1 MGFNSKYKGSEV
13 EALLDKAGKSATQ
26 QDITSAKEY
35 SKSLLDNFKEEIN
48 TSPENYFPLKTVNG
62 QTLYGSGNII
72 VAGGEGGGATETTY
86 ILYFVNYSQSNTIY
100 SSRGDKAELKFSFV
114 SMVQRVGTSFFVDTG
129 ESGKVTIS
137 VKKASEDTFKEVKT
151 FIAPPNVVQNI
162 DVSPY
167 IGDGQNSIKI
177 TAIGEI
183 TGREADVMAYTV
195 VQSSLALSAPNFQ
208 WWAPQVGDVTI
219 PYLVAGSLN
228 KNLHVTVTGPNSYIR
243 EYISQLGTTPYTDV
257 AFSQNIEHPS
267 TSGVYTIEAY
277 VASVDGNFRTS
288 KITHQVIFI
297 TEGDTG
303 KYVAVNNVIKQ
314 AINYSENI
322 IFDYSIYNGGN
333 ATMPITFTASKE
345 GESIYSIDLEN
356 VATGSKNTF
365 SIALEVETKDSNN
378 FDIAIFA
385 DSNGL
390 NVLSPILIGV
400 DNRYSFAAFPGAVFH
415 LNPKTRDN
423 SQSNREDI
431 INAVDNS
438 AINAEWSNM
447 NWGSD
452 GYQTI
457 NGVKVLRLLSGS
469 RVTIDYKPFEVE
481 SSRIG
486 RTIELDFT
494 IDNVVDYESTILEIT
509 KDLVNSWLGVKLYP
523 DKATVFT
530 QLTHSESNQSLKF
543 EDGTRIVLTIVVM
556 PNAYGNP
563 SFNLVVLYVNGVK
576 NREFTYSNTDSFE
589 NNGSIVIGSDS
600 ADIDLHTSRIY
611 NRALSETAVRQ
622 NYTNLL
628 NTIEEK
634 AEFQRKNDVFASNGI
649 DIDIEKVKKLCNVI
663 VFEGEMPS
671 LANPN
676 KFKNNWHFFWKDNPE
691 WNCVVRN
698 ITQDGQGTSAKKY
711 REWNQRGKTSS
722 STVTTYANGDTT
734 TGGFVFI
741 PGMPIVEVFTFKL
754 NWASAP
760 QCNKMGSVNSLN
772 DVYTALDI
780 LDSDN
785 NPVAIYQRPFVGF
798 QLTYDDSGNPIYIF
812 TGLYTGGPDKGDK
825 NWMNWDYEKYPNLI
839 SVEGADNASAGALFK
854 VPMNTTSGRWQYN
867 TTEESFQYNGE
878 NAFDYNAGAAETK
891 EDIER
896 LFFTVFK
903 PIYDFIYECSPN
915 LTYWNGTIEELNNQ
929 VATYR
934 SKDTEFWLSNG
945 DVYYYESSLGKY
957 IPSDFDY
964 GTVNLFTQLVDKGYG
979 LTSND
984 VNSLTKEELNSR
996 FIQAR
1001 INKFKL
1007 ESPSK
1012 IDIRQAKKNVNWM
1025 EFLGS
1030 TDTRAKNTYWT
1041 VRGLLEDGYLLTF
1054 YYDDTDTIGPFN
1066 NQGQDTK
1073 TYYCEVGDKYG
1084 DGSPVWNGEQSRFFN
1099 LVEEAFKEEL
1109 KESMREM
1116 LNTMT
1121 ELSGLNTGN
1130 KSSQLFA
1137 FFHKYY
1143 FSQAQEYFPQAL
1155 YNAAAKRLYESAKIV
1170 HGTEYNND
1178 TDPITQS
1185 LGDYYSGWKRWIKR
1199 RIQYIQSKY
1208 SFGDYSANGGD
1219 VISVRAAGNEISYTL
1234 TPAIWMYPN
1243 IASGTSIFRADRTPA
1258 GQPKIMTIDLG
1269 GSADQQ
1275 NDIKGANWLQSIG
1288 EWYNKNV
1295 KGTMSVTGRM
1305 LKELKL
1311 GHPTEDITISID
1323 RLKLGVTP
1331 SLRDIDL
1338 RRISTLSDVLDLQG
1352 CTHLQ
1357 TLNAQ
1362 GTSLTSILLPNGGG
1376 VSYLG
1381 FPSTLQQVFL
1391 RNYPLL
1397 TNSNVDIHE
1406 CMPGITDFMVV
1417 GCKNM
1422 QPFKMLSYI
1431 INAQKEQENHALK
1444 RIRVTDI
1451 NESFDD
1457 ASILTTISSL
1467 TDGTYSGLNAEG
1479 VGIGE
1484 PNPILEGKIKI
1495 GGNIYEDDYNKL
1507 KQYFPNLAMEFLGFY
1522 VAIKDPEVLRVL
1534 MEKITTDDGIG
1545 LTIEDIEGVTSIGT
1559 WFKGNT
1565 IIETFD
1571 EFENFIGI
1579 TNLAGNCQNA
1589 AFYLCSNLKS
1599 IKLPNTITS
1608 MGASSF
1614 DGCSSL
1620 EELTIP
1626 SGVTALNQTVL
1637 RNCSSLHTL
1646 DVDWSKITTIGADAF
1661 RGCSALAIEE
1671 LNLPNLTT
1679 LGANAFYGVKIK
1691 KLVFGSVV
1699 SLPTTDSMTSRT
1711 YGDPEILEEVVL
1723 PEGITAIPKIAFYA
1737 YKKLSKCELPQS
1749 VIKIGQQAFEECV
1762 SLPSIITLDNVQTL
1776 SLRAY
1781 AYNSTLEEM
1790 HLPSIVTIADGS
1802 NYRGCFTGCTNLRL
1816 LHIGPNC
1823 TKIGTYLRSYT
1834 NSTVPLDIV
1843 CEAVTPPTLGS
1854 SLFHAG
1860 GVMGDIY
1867 VPDES
1872 VEAYKQASNWSAFA
1886 SRIYPM
1892 SVYENG
1898 GVQNVITFA
1907 DPAVEAIVL
1916 ANWDN
1921 GDGYFMKSEAE
1932 AVTSIG
1938 SKFREKTEITSF
1950 DELRYFV
1957 NVDTLDS
1964 YSFYKCSALTSIGLD
1979 NIKTLEAYALH
1990 ITGLSGEIVFNSVE
2004 SWGRNVVG
2012 GTSVTSIILPRV
2024 IQISAG
2030 AFDGLSTLEVVDIGE
2045 NCTSIGETA
2054 WRSDSALRSI
2064 VVRALTPPSLGSN
2077 AFQWTNNTFI
2087 IYVPDAAVDTYK
2099 EASGWSDA
2107 SVVNRIKPLSEY
2119 NG

>member
-228 KNLHVTVTGPNSYIR
+228 KNLHVTVTGPDSYTR

-288 KITHQVIFI
+288 KTTHQIIFI

-322 IFDYSIYNGGN
+322 IFDYSIYNGGI

-356 VATGSKNTF
+356 VTTGSKNTF

-378 FDIAIFA
+378 FDIAISA

-481 SSRIG
+481 SSRVG

-530 QLTHSESNQSLKF
+530 QLTHAESNQSLKF
-543 EDGTRIVLTIVVM
+543 EDGNRIILTIVVM

-611 NRALSETAVRQ
+611 NLALSETAVRQ
-622 NYTNLL
+622 NYINLL

-798 QLTYDDSGNPIYIF
+798 QLTYDDSGNPIYTF

-891 EDIER
+891 EDIEG

-964 GTVNLFTQLVDKGYG
+964 GTVNLFIQLVDKGYG
-979 LTSND
+979 LTSTD

-1073 TYYCEVGDKYG
+1073 TYYCEVGDKYS

-1155 YNAAAKRLYESAKIV
+1155 YNATAKRLYESAKIV

-1243 IASGTSIFRADRTPA
+1243 IASGTSIFRAGRTPA

-1275 NDIKGANWLQSIG
+1275 NDIKGAHWLQSIG

-1357 TLNAQ
+1357 TFNAQ

-1397 TNSNVDIHE
+1397 TNSNVDIFE

-1422 QPFKMLSYI
+1422 QPFKMLSDI
-1431 INAQKEQENHALK
+1431 INTQKEQENHALK
-1444 RIRVTDI
+1444 RVRVTDI

-1457 ASILTTISSL
+1457 ASMLTTISSL

-1522 VAIKDPEVLRVL
+1522 VSFKDPEVLRIL
-1534 MEKITTDDGIG
+1534 LEKITTDDGIG
-1545 LTIEDIEGVTSIGT
+1545 LTTEDIEGVTSISNWFNGNT
-1559 WFKGNT
+1559 GIESFDELSRFTNVKSLTANAFKGT
-1565 IIETFD
+1565 
-1571 EFENFIGI
+1571 
-1579 TNLAGNCQNA
+1579 TNLVSVGLDNITTLSGHDGAGAFINSGIKKAEFKVLNAIGNPYSCEFQNSKIEELVLGGTLA
-1589 AFYLCSNLKS
+1589 VIPNGNGNFGFAQYATNLWKVVFPETLTSIGNYAFSGCTSLVDINLPENLTS
-1599 IKLPNTITS
+1599 IGNYAFS
-1608 MGASSF
+1608 
-1614 DGCSSL
+1614 GCTSL
-1620 EELTIP
+1620 EF
-1626 SGVTALNQTVL
+1626 
-1637 RNCSSLHTL
+1637 
-1646 DVDWSKITTIGADAF
+1646 D
-1661 RGCSALAIEE
+1661 E

-1679 LGANAFYGVKIK
+1679 FGQNAFYGVKIK
-1691 KLVFGSVV
+1691 KLNLGALTA
-1699 SLPTTDSMTSRT
+1699 LPTANDITQN
-1711 YGDPEILEEVVL
+1711 YGSKAVLEEVVL
-1723 PEGITAIPKIAFYA
+1723 ALELTAIKALSFYKYPALRKI
-1737 YKKLSKCELPQS
+1737 
-1749 VIKIGQQAFEECV
+1749 
-1762 SLPSIITLDNVQTL
+1762 N
-1776 SLRAY
+1776 
-1781 AYNSTLEEM
+1781 LEN
-1790 HLPSIVTIADGS
+1790 IV
-1802 NYRGCFTGCTNLRL
+1802 
-1816 LHIGPNC
+1816 
-1823 TKIGTYLRSYT
+1823 
-1834 NSTVPLDIV
+1834 
-1843 CEAVTPPTLGS
+1843 TLGS
-1854 SLFHAG
+1854 
-1860 GVMGDIY
+1860 
-1867 VPDES
+1867 
-1872 VEAYKQASNWSAFA
+1872 NAF
-1886 SRIYPM
+1886 
-1892 SVYENG
+1892 NG
-1898 GVQNVITFA
+1898 
-1907 DPAVEAIVL
+1907 
-1916 ANWDN
+1916 
-1921 GDGYFMKSEAE
+1921 
-1932 AVTSIG
+1932 
-1938 SKFREKTEITSF
+1938 
-1950 DELRYFV
+1950 
-1957 NVDTLDS
+1957 
-1964 YSFYKCSALTSIGLD
+1964 CSALSMDVVMNNLT
-1979 NIKTLEAYALH
+1979 T
-1990 ITGLSGEIVFNSVE
+1990 LSGDNHFTRTGILSFESDSVTTLPDYMFNSCPSLQRVNVPNVTTIGKQAFYTCSLLEEIVID
-2004 SWGRNVVG
+2004 NVV
-2012 GTSVTSIILPRV
+2012 
-2024 IQISAG
+2024 
-2030 AFDGLSTLEVVDIGE
+2030 
-2045 NCTSIGETA
+2045 
-2054 WRSDSALRSI
+2054 
-2064 VVRALTPPSLGSN
+2064 SLGSN
-2077 AFQWTNNTFI
+2077 AFKGCKNLGGELILNHLTTLSGDNQFADTKIKSFVAQNYNGAITSYMFQRCASLEYVDIGEVTSIGNQSFNACASLKTFICRAATPPSLNSNSFGSTNNTFI
-2087 IYVPDAAVDTYK
+2087 IYVPDSSVEAYK
-2099 EASGWSDA
+2099 TATNWSQYQD
-2107 SVVNRIKPLSEY
+2107 RIKPLSEY
-2119 NG
+2119 VEE